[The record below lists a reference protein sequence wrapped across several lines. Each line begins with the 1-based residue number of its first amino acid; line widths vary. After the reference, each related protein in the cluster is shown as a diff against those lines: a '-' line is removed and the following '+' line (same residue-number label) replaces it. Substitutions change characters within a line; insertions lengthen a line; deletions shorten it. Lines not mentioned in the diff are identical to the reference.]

1 MEPIS
6 ILKAIDG
13 VLQNIFVRWMLLG
26 FCIALTIAALQYKTR
41 LGLCELQLGSAK
53 GQADTYRTHLEHQNA
68 EILKGNEEYKVRE
81 AKMSAAKQEAQ
92 RIADELTKR
101 GPITLT
107 GDCDNMVSQVLNEV
121 RK

>member
-13 VLQNIFVRWMLLG
+13 VLQNVFVRWMLLV
-26 FCIALTIAALQYKTR
+26 FCVALTIAALQYKAR
-41 LGLCELQLGSAK
+41 LGLCELQLGSAR
-53 GQADTYRTHLEHQNA
+53 GQADTYRTHLEHQNT

-81 AKMSAAKQEAQ
+81 AKMLAAKKEAQ
-92 RIADELTKR
+92 RIADELTRR

-107 GDCDNMVSQVLNEV
+107 GDCDNMVDQVFQEV